1 MAQTDGSIYQQF
13 AQFLAWRKNQPA
25 IMNANTM
32 SVVSGDAHT
41 LVFDRISDA
50 QTLRCTFDFDTL
62 TASFEEI

>member
-1 MAQTDGSIYQQF
+1 MAQSNRSIYQQF
-13 AQFLAWRKNQPA
+13 ARFLAWRKNQPA

-32 SVVSGDAHT
+32 SAVSGDART

-50 QTLRCTFDFDTL
+50 QTMRCTFDFDTL

>member
-1 MAQTDGSIYQQF
+1 
-13 AQFLAWRKNQPA
+13 
-25 IMNANTM
+25 
-32 SVVSGDAHT
+32 